1 MGLFSAFRKLT
12 GGTAEVAVA
21 VTSAHRGTK
30 SAVTVNVSVG
40 PEAISAKRVYV
51 KLRCSE
57 LVDIAKYDMPVES
70 GTKPGAPAE
79 KAKPIQVKADEN
91 LFEQEFT
98 LASGQ
103 DLAAASQSKFTGEIE
118 IPAHL
123 PPSFVG
129 KNSRIKWYALA
140 GLSTSLTDPSSG
152 WQEIAVA

>member
-1 MGLFSAFRKLT
+1 MGWFGVVRKLT
-12 GGTAEVAVA
+12 GGTAEVAIAVA
-21 VTSAHRGTK
+21 SARRGGK
-30 SAVTVNVSVG
+30 AAITVDVSVG
-40 PEAISAKRVYV
+40 PEAISTKRVYV
-51 KLRCSE
+51 KLRCGE
-57 LVDIAKYDMPVES
+57 VIDIPKYAITLETGAKPLADNP
-70 GTKPGAPAE
+70 
-79 KAKPIQVKADEN
+79 KPIQVKAEES

-103 DLAAASQSKFTGEIE
+103 DLAAETRSKFTGEIE

-129 KNSRIKWYALA
+129 KNSRIKWLVLA